1 MDVDGQPTLEG
12 NNKFIG
18 GDGVIAWYW
27 VIVALAAG
35 VFIGWLLCALCV
47 VSRDAEQAPERR
59 PH

>member
-1 MDVDGQPTLEG
+1 M
-12 NNKFIG
+12 
-18 GDGVIAWYW
+18 IAWYW
-27 VIVALAAG
+27 LLVALAAG